1 VVSFQGSEFVLATSC
16 HAGCSFGFRIIQ
28 AGPCPSRNRDDGEDD
43 APDAEPDGGHGFV
56 GAQLVERA
64 VGAVHGLL
72 ESTPG
77 LGAVATTF
85 MAGVESIR
93 RGHSKPIGSLTQMAT
108 IRLGIT
114 TETQDLSGAVVA
126 TSPVPALDEKLV
138 ADALR
143 PFVGLI
149 RQVPPMY
156 SALHHEGR
164 RLYELAR
171 EGRTVDREP
180 REVIVHAIDVVSV
193 ALPDVV
199 LRVRCGKGT
208 YIRAL
213 AADLGKALG
222 CGATLAALARTRV
235 GPYALEES
243 VSWPDV
249 RDARHGAALWDRI
262 LPPDSALSSLLPVR
276 LDARQ
281 ARAFGHGQPV
291 DAPTGAAGHAR
302 VYGPG
307 GDLLGIGT
315 IQGHLVRP
323 ERLLHADPRR
333 PSVLPG

>member
-1 VVSFQGSEFVLATSC
+1 MSGRSASGVLPVEKGAGVTSFQVVAHLRRLLRAPKVGHGGTL
-16 HAGCSFGFRIIQ
+16 
-28 AGPCPSRNRDDGEDD
+28 D
-43 APDAEPDGGHGFV
+43 PDATGVLPILLGEATKLTPY
-56 GAQLVERA
+56 LVDMDKEY
-64 VGAVHGLL
+64 V
-72 ESTPG
+72 
-77 LGAVATTF
+77 
-85 MAGVESIR
+85 
-93 RGHSKPIGSLTQMAT
+93 AT

-213 AADLGKALG
+213 AADLGKALVHPRVEVIMDEREI
-222 CGATLAALARTRV
+222 ARRQLCDPFIRFDPAQLHV
-235 GPYALEES
+235 G
-243 VSWPDV
+243 
-249 RDARHGAALWDRI
+249 
-262 LPPDSALSSLLPVR
+262 
-276 LDARQ
+276 
-281 ARAFGHGQPV
+281 
-291 DAPTGAAGHAR
+291 
-302 VYGPG
+302 
-307 GDLLGIGT
+307 
-315 IQGHLVRP
+315 
-323 ERLLHADPRR
+323 
-333 PSVLPG
+333 